1 MKQVKLGSI
10 LEGGIFHF
18 IDDPESR
25 AFRVQANRPDNT
37 VWYTA
42 ISRPDDDFD
51 LTLANSH
58 LDWLTHDVDVFVDD

>member
-1 MKQVKLGSI
+1 MKQVTLGSI
-10 LEGGIFHF
+10 PKGGIFHF

-25 AFRVQANRPDNT
+25 AFQVQANRPDNT

-58 LDWLTHDVDVFVDD
+58 PDWLTHDVDVFVDD